1 MTSSFFYHI
10 KFMHVQLLSFVFF
23 IIIIISI
30 SCQQYTNN
38 KNLIQYANLCQLKI
52 KFAIKLFYKIL

>member
-23 IIIIISI
+23 IIIIIIIII
-30 SCQQYTNN
+30 SCQQYTNH
-38 KNLIQYANLCQLKI
+38 KNLIQ
-52 KFAIKLFYKIL
+52 